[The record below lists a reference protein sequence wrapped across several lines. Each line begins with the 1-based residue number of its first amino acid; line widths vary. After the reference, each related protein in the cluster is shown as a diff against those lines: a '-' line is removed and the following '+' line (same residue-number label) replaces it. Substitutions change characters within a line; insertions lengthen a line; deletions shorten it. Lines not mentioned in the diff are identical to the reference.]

1 MADKIIKLEQFEG
14 PLSLLLQLIK
24 KEELDISEISLVKV
38 TDQYIAILK
47 QQEYLHPD
55 ELADFLVVAA
65 QLLYLKSKLL
75 LPYYQAEEEEQSE
88 LEQKLRLYRHF
99 VQAAKLV
106 RSKWDDNHQSTS
118 RQRLV
123 IKSEVK
129 FSPPSGVE
137 LSDLQR
143 IMVAVLSELEP
154 LVKLKTKKLDN
165 SVTIGEKIELIK
177 KLVQHRR
184 QLSFSVLLQ
193 QASNKTEKII
203 SFLAV
208 LELVKQQQV
217 KVRQNNLFN
226 EITIELNN

>member
-106 RSKWDDNHQSTS
+106 KAKWEAGSQSVS
-118 RQRLV
+118 RQRFV
-123 IKSEVK
+123 VKSEIK
-129 FSPPSGVE
+129 FAPPPNIS
-137 LSDLQR
+137 LPDLQR
-143 IMVAVLSELEP
+143 IMSAVLAELEP
-154 LVKLKTKKLDN
+154 VVKLKTKKLDN

-177 KLVQHRR
+177 QLVQNRR
-184 QLSFSVLLQ
+184 QVSFSVLLQ
-193 QASNKTEKII
+193 QAGSKTEKII

-208 LELVKQQQV
+208 LELVKQHQV